1 MLRMFFQNIIAWLFF
16 KRSEMENVADILGE
30 NLRTVRE
37 EIEQAAFLCGRK
49 LEEVTVMAVTK
60 THPAEYIRAAL
71 KSGLVHIGENRV
83 TEGGRKIREI
93 GKENAVF
100 HAIGV
105 LHRKEVRQ
113 AARDFHRIDA
123 VDSLAILSEL
133 GRRKV
138 KLPVLLEVNTSGE
151 PAKKG
156 FAPEAGVLEEALNL
170 AADNMVN
177 VMGLLTVGPLT
188 QDMSMRR
195 RAFSLLR
202 ELRDISAASSG
213 NALPELSMGMSDDFA
228 EAILEGAT
236 TVRLGRRLF
245 GSRKR

>member
-1 MLRMFFQNIIAWLFF
+1 
-16 KRSEMENVADILGE
+16 MENVAEILEE

-37 EIEQAAFLCGRK
+37 EIEQAVLLCGRK
-49 LEEVTVMAVTK
+49 PGEVTVMAVTK
-60 THPAEYIRAAL
+60 THPAEYVRAAL
-71 KSGLVHIGENRV
+71 ESGLVHIGENRV

-93 GKENAVF
+93 GKDKAIF

-133 GRRKV
+133 SRREI

-156 FAPEAGVLEEALNL
+156 FAPEAGVLEHALNF
-170 AADNMVN
+170 AKDNSVN
-177 VMGLLTVGPLT
+177 VRGLLTVGPLT
-188 QDMSMRR
+188 TDMSLRR
-195 RAFSLLR
+195 KAFSLLR
-202 ELRDISAASSG
+202 ELRDISAAAVGS
-213 NALPELSMGMSDDFA
+213 ALPELSMGMSDDFA

-245 GSRKR
+245 GARGR